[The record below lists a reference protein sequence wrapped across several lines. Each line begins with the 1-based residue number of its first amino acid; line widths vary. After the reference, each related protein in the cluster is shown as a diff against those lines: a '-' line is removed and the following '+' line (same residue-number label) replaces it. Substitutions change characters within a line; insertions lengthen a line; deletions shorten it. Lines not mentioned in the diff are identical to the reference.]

1 MRQRSAGDIFRGTLN
16 IFISSAEVRVNQKTG
31 CAPFTAG
38 EQEQREVEGKK
49 RVAVA
54 VADCSTFGFIAPVV
68 HPTHQTVMKLKNQW
82 NWK

>member
-49 RVAVA
+49 ELQLQLSIVQLLV
-54 VADCSTFGFIAPVV
+54 
-68 HPTHQTVMKLKNQW
+68 L
-82 NWK
+82 